1 MTNPKYRNGSKAL
14 YQGIIFTV
22 VNSYWKDYGSPGW
35 FYNLNNPNAQ
45 AVPED
50 ETNQGR
56 QKMKITHSKQ
66 HDLYVASELGKV
78 IATNRN
84 LDALLDSL
92 DVEDDK
98 SLLR

>member
-1 MTNPKYRNGSKAL
+1 MKTKAQL
-14 YQGIIFTV
+14 KKM
-22 VNSYWKDYGSPGW
+22 SLSELLKE
-35 FYNLNNPNAQ
+35 LNKIAAPSQ
-45 AVPED
+45 
-50 ETNQGR
+50 ETQRDLDKINQGR

-66 HDLYVASELGKV
+66 HDLYVASELGRV